1 MLKFLRILGLHHVVD
16 EGVDLRSLDAGKV
29 IADRDVELEAV
40 LAAETVLFGYKV
52 KHDPRIDILVLSFRN
67 GQLCGPLAVVTLVI
81 CLDTGLIHTGCQ
93 LTSVHLLNGLQLEES
108 CSGIV
113 GGDDILRKLGV
124 GTCRRT
130 DDGLERASEDLLR
143 VSRIGNK
150 WTADTEYTAMRIML
164 ASHPVK
170 ELFK

>member
-1 MLKFLRILGLHHVVD
+1 MLELIRVLGLHHVID

-29 IADRDVELEAV
+29 ITDRDVELETV
-40 LAAETVLFGYKV
+40 LAAEAVLFSYEIQ
-52 KHDPRIDILVLSFRN
+52 HDPGIDIFMLRFRN
-67 GQLCGPLAVVTLVI
+67 GELCGPLAVVTLVI
-81 CLDTGLIHTGCQ
+81 CLDTGLVHTGSQ
-93 LTSVHLLNGLQLEES
+93 LTSVHLLNGLQLEEP

-113 GGDDILRKLGV
+113 GGNDILGQLGV

-130 DDGLERASEDLLR
+130 DDGLERASEDFLR
-143 VSRIGNK
+143 VSRIGNI
-150 WTADTEYTAMRIML
+150 WTADTEYAAMRIML